1 MERLFAVLILTDG
14 QRQDVSLDTTLE
26 IALHR
31 RNVKNLRKISPGVY
45 PGPGGRGRNDSEANE
60 TDVFNISA
68 ESMLKKGSEG
78 IIPNWSSEF
87 AGL

>member
-14 QRQDVSLDTTLE
+14 QRQDVSPNTTLQ

-31 RNVKNLRKISPGVY
+31 RSVRDLRKISSGVY
-45 PGPGGRGRNDSEANE
+45 PEPGRRGRNDSEVNE
-60 TDVFNISA
+60 PDVFKISA

-87 AGL
+87 AGR